1 MEPVIDKLLKLGL
14 VITPLRYQDTS
25 SRVTYNRSWRTYST
39 SSASGG
45 HTHYASRAGAA
56 ATFRFTGRA
65 FAIISPKGPTRG
77 SLKLY
82 VDGAYVGTVSLHR
95 SSSVPRVVVAAR
107 SWSTSGAHTVRAVV
121 VGTLH
126 HPRVDIDAF
135 AILR

>member
-1 MEPVIDKLLKLGL
+1 M
-14 VITPLRYQDTS
+14 RYQDTS
-25 SRVTYNRSWRTYST
+25 SRITYNRSWRTYST

-45 HTHYASRAGAA
+45 HTHYATRAGAA

-65 FAIISPKGPTRG
+65 FALITPKGPTRG

-107 SWSTSGAHTVRAVV
+107 SWLTSGAHTVRVV
-121 VGTLH
+121 VLGTLH